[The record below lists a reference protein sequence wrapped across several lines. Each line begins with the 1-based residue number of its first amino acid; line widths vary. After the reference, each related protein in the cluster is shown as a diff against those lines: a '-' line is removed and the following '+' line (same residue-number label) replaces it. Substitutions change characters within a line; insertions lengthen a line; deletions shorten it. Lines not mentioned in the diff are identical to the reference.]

1 MHSTGATHPV
11 TSPSHPRFGRR
22 RVSLVACG
30 DTTVRELCSAIGC
43 PRAPAEDKRNVLL
56 ASAKVKT
63 LALVAQKLAFVGIL
77 SRIVWRR
84 RGSAYNSYDE
94 PEKLSGQGDPGAQ
107 QAN

>member
-1 MHSTGATHPV
+1 
-11 TSPSHPRFGRR
+11 
-22 RVSLVACG
+22 
-30 DTTVRELCSAIGC
+30 
-43 PRAPAEDKRNVLL
+43 
-56 ASAKVKT
+56 VKT